1 MISGLGILGYGV
13 GGIEAEAVLL
23 GQPLY
28 QPLPRVVGVRLHG
41 ALPTG
46 STATDLVLVVSQ
58 LLRAHGVVGKFVE
71 FTGDGLASLAL
82 ADRATLANMAPEY
95 GATTGIFPIDEET
108 LAYLRLTG
116 RDEARIAL
124 VEAYAREQGL
134 WRLPGATPL
143 FDETL
148 ELDLAIGAARPWP
161 ARAGPRTAWPW
172 ATCATA
178 SARTFRRLVGT
189 ASGYPAVA
197 VRAQDQEASLATGSV
212 AIAAITSCTNT
223 SNPSVMVGAGLLARN
238 AVARGLSVGPTVKTS
253 LAPGSRAV
261 TAYLRDAGLLPP
273 LEAARLRRGRLRL
286 HHLHRQQRAAGR
298 RRRGGRRGQRPGGG
312 RGPLGQPQL
321 RGPHPSARQGLLPG
335 LAAPGRGLRAGRPRG
350 HRPGERAA
358 RRRQRRDARSCWPT
372 SGPRPRRSPTPSR
385 APSPRS
391 SSGPRTP
398 ASSRATS
405 AGGPCPCPP
414 ATATRGTRSRRTSPR
429 RRSSAA

>member
-1 MISGLGILGYGV
+1 
-13 GGIEAEAVLL
+13 
-23 GQPLY
+23 
-28 QPLPRVVGVRLHG
+28 
-41 ALPTG
+41 
-46 STATDLVLVVSQ
+46 
-58 LLRAHGVVGKFVE
+58 
-71 FTGDGLASLAL
+71 
-82 ADRATLANMAPEY
+82 MAPEY

-108 LAYLRLTG
+108 IAYLRLTG

-134 WRLPGATPL
+134 WRLPGAAPR

-148 ELDLAIGAARPWP
+148 ELDLATRAARPWP
-161 ARAGPRTAWPW
+161 ARAGPRTASPW
-172 ATCATA
+172 ATCAT
-178 SARTFRRLVGT
+178 SFRARLSRRRAGT
-189 ASGYPAVA
+189 ATATRRS
-197 VRAQDQEASLATGSV
+197 VRSRAGQDQEASLATGSV

-273 LEAARLRRGRLRL
+273 LGAARLRRGRLRL

-298 RRRGGRRGQRPGGG
+298 RRRGGRGGQRPGGG

-358 RRRQRRDARSCWPT
+358 RRRQRRAARHAGRHLALCRRDRRRHRGRRHPGALPEHVCQRLRGRRPLA
-372 SGPRPRRSPTPSR
+372 GPARALRRPLRVGCGRRP
-385 APSPRS
+385 
-391 SSGPRTP
+391 
-398 ASSRATS
+398 
-405 AGGPCPCPP
+405 
-414 ATATRGTRSRRTSPR
+414 TSPR